1 MNKCF
6 KKIVR
11 TKEEPGKGG
20 FWTLDPQYLKEPT
33 ASDDDEDEEDLD
45 QDDLEN
51 ELSKDLSETCIKSEV
66 KTEPLSPG
74 LTPEPHSEFW
84 ESSSYL
90 QRMKS
95 EKSAV
100 YGSCHHSFPPDF
112 FV

>member
-1 MNKCF
+1 MHVFFQNSIRHNLSLNKCF

-74 LTPEPHSEFW
+74 LTPEPNSEFTN
-84 ESSSYL
+84 STL
-90 QRMKS
+90 
-95 EKSAV
+95 
-100 YGSCHHSFPPDF
+100 CTIFTILLTL
-112 FV
+112 